1 MTGVARRLDTVR
13 SHPLA
18 GQLFRFLV
26 AGALSTLIYTAVYL
40 PLAIY
45 VFARGQA
52 VLAVPFA
59 FAAAV
64 SAGYVLHSRWSF
76 RGHGSRDAQAVR
88 QVKFV
93 GVQGVGLGLHALI
106 TWIVTGPLGQ
116 PAWVP
121 LVPGLLLVPIVTF
134 VLNRQWVFR

>member
-1 MTGVARRLDTVR
+1 MR
-13 SHPLA
+13 SHPVA
-18 GQLFRFLV
+18 GQLFRFLI
-26 AGALSTLIYTAVYL
+26 AGGLSTLIYTAVYL
-40 PLAIY
+40 PLAMW

-64 SAGYVLHSRWSF
+64 SAGYFLHSNWSF
-76 RGHGSRDAQAVR
+76 RGHGARDRRALR

-106 TWIVTGPLGQ
+106 TWIVTGPLAQ

-121 LVPGLLLVPIVTF
+121 LIPGLLIVPVVTF
-134 VLNRQWVFR
+134 LLNRQWVFR